1 MPVPRTEIG
10 SPEGWPCRRE
20 DQEFTLAQADSEV
33 SLRHPRKGVDQ
44 YKNQIWASDWEPRTA
59 STSCSLAK
67 HKCFFIIFVLV
78 IDSNTQIPKE
88 TTGELWDLNNVGI
101 DYA

>member
-10 SPEGWPCRRE
+10 SAEGWPGRRE

-44 YKNQIWASDWEPRTA
+44 YKNQIWAGDGASDSQHTLFPGKIHVF
-59 STSCSLAK
+59 LD
-67 HKCFFIIFVLV
+67 HFFLFWFF
-78 IDSNTQIPKE
+78 DSNTQIAKE
-88 TTGELWDLNNVGI
+88 TSGELWDINKVRI
-101 DYA
+101 A